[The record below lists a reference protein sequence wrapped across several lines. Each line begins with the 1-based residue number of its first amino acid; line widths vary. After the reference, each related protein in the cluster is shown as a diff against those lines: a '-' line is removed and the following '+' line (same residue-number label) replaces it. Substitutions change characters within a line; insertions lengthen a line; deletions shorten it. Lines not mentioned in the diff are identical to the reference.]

1 MTLNF
6 TKQNKIVIENTQ
18 SIKHSNPED
27 TDQKKINE
35 IVNSL
40 ITKKKLTYTFQS
52 NHDTFLN
59 YLHAILHR
67 LFSELDLS
75 FLTETVYVI
84 VIEQI
89 SNFMKA
95 IAKRIFF
102 IEKNLDINNYYDY
115 TNNIPVFKESILENW
130 NSIQYDFIKY
140 NFLFLFE
147 ISIDEN
153 HIMFLFKNNVK
164 TNIFEKE
171 RIESRLAIDIHQ
183 MNFYQEIDSTEGGG
197 LGLLM
202 TMSLLE
208 NCGISKENFSIK
220 LNQDS
225 TITTIKIPL
234 KLNKPKIESYLRELI
249 NKKIDSLPSF
259 PQHIQEL
266 IEKCDNGNV
275 DTDYIIEKIIKDPA
289 LVSQILKLA
298 SSAGYITRN
307 KAPNLRLS
315 INLIGLKQLKHLL
328 MIYAVKNTFSKI
340 TNKSYFEKIWL
351 DSNRI
356 AFYARKLQ
364 KIDSLKE
371 TNFIIGILNLIGKL
385 VLHSLDAKEIQKIL
399 LLSKN
404 KVSFNQSIIEELEIG
419 ISYPEI
425 GAILAEIWKFP
436 EDVTY
441 GIRYQ
446 HKPLQISID
455 KIDIVYPVYLAKCIY
470 EIQNKNFSYD
480 FIEYKVLKY
489 YNLLGKEKEFENLC
503 ISLEEEFKNIYFL

>member
-1 MTLNF
+1 MQNTFVILNSYSF
-6 TKQNKIVIENTQ
+6 GNTNQ
-18 SIKHSNPED
+18 KD
-27 TDQKKINE
+27 MDQKKINE
-35 IVNSL
+35 IVDTL
-40 ITKKKLTYTFQS
+40 VTKKKITYSFKS
-52 NHDTFLN
+52 NHDIFLN

-67 LFSELDLS
+67 LFSELDLA
-75 FLTETVYVI
+75 FLTETIFVI
-84 VIEQI
+84 VTEQI

-95 IAKRIFF
+95 IVKRIFF

-115 TNNIPVFKESILENW
+115 TSNISVFKESILENW
-130 NSIQYDFIKY
+130 NSVQYDFTKY
-140 NFLFLFE
+140 NFLFLLE
-147 ISIDEN
+147 ILIEDN
-153 HIMFLFKNNVK
+153 HIIFQLKNNIK

-183 MNFYQEIDSTEGGG
+183 MNLYQEIDSTEGGG

-208 NCGISKENFSIK
+208 NCGISKSNFSIK

-234 KLNKPKIESYLRELI
+234 KLNKPKIEIYLRELI
-249 NKKIDSLPSF
+249 INKIDSLPSF
-259 PQHIQEL
+259 PQHIQDL
-266 IEKCDNGNV
+266 IDKCDSGDV
-275 DTDYIIEKIIKDPA
+275 DTDYITERIAKDPA

-307 KAPNLRLS
+307 KSPNLKLS

-340 TNKSYFEKIWL
+340 ANKSYLEKIWTE
-351 DSNRI
+351 SNRI
-356 AFYARKLQ
+356 GFYARKLQ
-364 KIDSLKE
+364 RIESLKE

-385 VLHSLDAKEIQKIL
+385 VIYSLDAKEIQKIVI
-399 LLSKN
+399 LSKN
-404 KVSFNQSIIEELEIG
+404 KVSLTESILEELEIG

-455 KIDIVYPVYLAKCIY
+455 KVDIIYPIYLAKCINEY
-470 EIQNKNFSYD
+470 QNKNLTYD

-489 YNLLGKEKEFENLC
+489 YNLLGKEKEFENL
-503 ISLEEEFKNIYFL
+503 SNALQEEFNSIYFF